1 MIKLL
6 EQLTHVTGPS
16 GFEQKIAKVVY
27 DIVTPLADT
36 VRVDALGNILATIK
50 GTDPQAPSLVVSAHM
65 DEVGFIVKKIET
77 NGLLRF
83 EKIGGHDDR
92 ILLAQ
97 RVRILTKQ
105 GPITGVIGTISAHYQ
120 KFDDPNKIRRYQELY
135 IDCGVASPE
144 EATEIGIQIG
154 DPISWATDIEVI
166 GKHRVLGKALDDR
179 AGCAVQVAT
188 LERLAQTRQPGDV
201 HFLFSVQEEV
211 GLRGATVGAFD
222 LDADFALAIDAT
234 VVGDTPENISDHC
247 LTLGKGPGIKIMDS
261 SFIAHPVV
269 KEHLIAVAEAGQIP
283 YQPEIF
289 MGIGTDAGRLHM
301 TKGGIP
307 TGVISIPQRY
317 AHSPIEV
324 MDLRDIEQTVD
335 LLEGAIRALPQIAGK
350 TFLD

>member
-1 MIKLL
+1 MIHLL

-27 DIVTPLADT
+27 DICQPLADS
-36 VRVDALGNILATIK
+36 VRVYPLGNLVATIK
-50 GTDPQAPSLVVSAHM
+50 GQ
-65 DEVGFIVKKIET
+65 
-77 NGLLRF
+77 
-83 EKIGGHDDR
+83 
-92 ILLAQ
+92 
-97 RVRILTKQ
+97 
-105 GPITGVIGTISAHYQ
+105 ISAHYQ

-135 IDCGVASPE
+135 IDCGVLSPA
-144 EATEIGIQIG
+144 EAAEIGIQIG

-166 GKHRVLGKALDDR
+166 GKNRVLGKALDDR
-179 AGCAVQVAT
+179 AGCAVQIAT
-188 LERLAQTRQPGDV
+188 LQRLAQDRQAGDV

-222 LDADFALAIDAT
+222 LDCDFALAIDAT
-234 VVGDTPENISDHC
+234 VVGDTLENVNDHC

-283 YQPEIF
+283 YQMEIF

-307 TGVISIPQRY
+307 TGMISIPQRY

-324 MDLRDIEQTVD
+324 MDLWDIELTVD
-335 LLEGAIRALPQIAGK
+335 LLEAAVRALPKIAGK